1 MRHSQV
7 DRRAKRYAPVQS
19 LSDTGHKDAP
29 SRLGKPTRPQ
39 AIRRLIKQALAE
51 KELADKAKRKK

>member
-1 MRHSQV
+1 MQC
-7 DRRAKRYAPVQS
+7 

-29 SRLGKPTRPQ
+29 RKLGKPTRPK

-51 KELADKAKRKK
+51 KALAEKAKRRK